1 MRRKRGFKI
10 KEKAFF
16 SIFNELALK
25 EVKKK
30 AFFSIF
36 NELALKEVKQTFS
49 DGEST
54 ALSK

>member
-54 ALSK
+54 ALS